1 MGLAWGRG
9 GGPRGGG
16 GEEGAGPGAGI
27 PAGQDQWGAPLQP
40 PGQWSLLS
48 YREVPSSNALFPLS
62 GFLPPPPPAEEEE
75 RGKGECGRAG
85 DNGEVSG
92 HIMELGVGEGAP
104 VRSEDSRRGG
114 ARKKGRGLLM

>member
-1 MGLAWGRG
+1 M
-9 GGPRGGG
+9 
-16 GEEGAGPGAGI
+16 
-27 PAGQDQWGAPLQP
+27 QP

-62 GFLPPPPPAEEEE
+62 GFLLPPAEEEE